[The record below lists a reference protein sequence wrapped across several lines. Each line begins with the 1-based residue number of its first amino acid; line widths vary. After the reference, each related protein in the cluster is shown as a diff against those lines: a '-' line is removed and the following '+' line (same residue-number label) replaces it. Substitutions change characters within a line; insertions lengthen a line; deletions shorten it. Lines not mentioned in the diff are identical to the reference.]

1 MINICVVTTTRAEY
15 GLLSSVIKRI
25 LADED
30 CKLQLIV
37 TGTHLSEDYG
47 STYRE
52 IEEEGIPIE
61 RKIPIVEGST
71 EEQILQTMANA
82 ITRVG
87 LEISQLKPEI
97 VILLGDRYEIH
108 AIASACVSLRI
119 PIAHISGGEIS
130 EGAFDEYYRHS
141 ITKLSF
147 LHFTSTEEYRQRVIR
162 MGEHPSRVFNV
173 GDLGV
178 ENINNLKLF
187 NKAELEK
194 ELGIPLSE
202 KILQV
207 TFHPVTLET
216 DSARQF
222 EELLLALEERQQYQV
237 IITRPNVDTGAAELN
252 DLIDYYVDRN
262 KTRFF
267 AFHSLGYRRF
277 LSLLSY
283 CSAIVGNS
291 SSGIVEAPS
300 LKIGSINIGNR
311 QQGRAC
317 SESVLHVAAEKQ
329 AILDAIDYS
338 DTQQYQEMVKSS
350 VSPYESKGTSKKI
363 IEIIKQSFETFS
375 GIQKSFF
382 EE

>member
-1 MINICVVTTTRAEY
+1 MINICVITTTRAEY

-25 LADED
+25 HTDED
-30 CKLQLIV
+30 CKLQLVV

-47 STYRE
+47 STYTE

-61 RKIPIVEGST
+61 RKIPIVEGTT

-87 LEISQLKPEI
+87 LVISQLKPTI

-119 PIAHISGGEIS
+119 PIAHISGGETS

-178 ENINNLKLF
+178 ENINNLKLL

-194 ELGIPLSE
+194 ELGIPIWE

-222 EELLLALEERQQYQV
+222 EELLLALEERPQYQV

-277 LSLLSY
+277 LSLLSH

-300 LKIGSINIGNR
+300 LKIASINIGNR

-317 SESVLHVAAEKQ
+317 SESVLHAAAEKQ

-338 DTQQYQEMVKSS
+338 ETQQYQKVVKSS

-363 IEIIKQSFETFS
+363 IEIIKQSVENFS